1 MFWSE
6 FEKLENLL
14 LWLFNEF
21 VLKGFKMMKLDP
33 MTIALLTSLDGL
45 LTIQSGSAFR
55 KMNACLQMKSLTKLD
70 PTDHKKLKSSTK
82 GKSCRP

>member
-21 VLKGFKMMKLDP
+21 VLKGFKMMKVDT

-45 LTIQSGSAFR
+45 LTR
-55 KMNACLQMKSLTKLD
+55 EWKRL
-70 PTDHKKLKSSTK
+70 P
-82 GKSCRP
+82 